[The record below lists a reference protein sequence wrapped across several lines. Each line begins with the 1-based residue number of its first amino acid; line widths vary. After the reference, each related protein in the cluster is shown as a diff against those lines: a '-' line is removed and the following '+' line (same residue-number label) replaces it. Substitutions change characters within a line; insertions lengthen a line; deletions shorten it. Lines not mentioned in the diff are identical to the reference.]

1 MAWYL
6 FLLLAAG
13 IIFFGVWSSRK
24 QIAAREAA
32 SKARFERM
40 LGAPVQPAAPAESEP
55 MAEAAFPS
63 APSVSLAAPAPAKAP
78 ALAPARERFLGQA
91 ETLLYYLLKTGL
103 PGYEVFANVTLASVI
118 GVSGGGHEREQQL
131 RRLAQYRLDFVVCD
145 KSMRIIAAVDVDS
158 APAAMGA
165 GEQQFKADC
174 LKGAGVRLVRV
185 KRAALPK
192 RDQIPALVLGPDSA
206 AALTVPGR

>member
-40 LGAPVQPAAPAESEP
+40 LRAPVQPAAPAESEP

-103 PGYEVFANVTLASVI
+103 PGYEVFPNVSLATVI
-118 GVSGGGHEREQQL
+118 GVSGSAYEREQQL
-131 RRLAQYRLDFVVCD
+131 RRLAQYRVNFVVCD
-145 KSMRIIAAVDVDS
+145 KSMRIIAVVEMDS
-158 APAAMGA
+158 AVAAVGA
-165 GEQQFKADC
+165 GEQQFKVDC
-174 LKGAGVRLVRV
+174 LKRAGIRLVRV
-185 KRAALPK
+185 NPAALPK
-192 RDQIPALVLGPDSA
+192 RDQIPALVLGPDLA
-206 AALTVPGR
+206 AGGG

>member
-13 IIFFGVWSSRK
+13 IILFGVWSSRK

-103 PGYEVFANVTLASVI
+103 PGYEVFPNVSLATVI
-118 GVSGGGHEREQQL
+118 GVSGSGYEREQQL
-131 RRLAQYRLDFVVCD
+131 RRLAQYRLNFVVCD
-145 KSMRIIAAVDVDS
+145 KAMRIIAAVDVDS
-158 APAAMGA
+158 AAAAMGA
-165 GEQQFKADC
+165 REEQFKADC
-174 LKGAGVRLVRV
+174 LKGAGVRLVRI
-185 KRAALPK
+185 KREALPK
-192 RDQIPALVLGPDSA
+192 RDQIPALVLGPDLA
-206 AALTVPGR
+206 AGGG

>member
-13 IIFFGVWSSRK
+13 IILFGVWSSRK

-32 SKARFERM
+32 SKARFERI
-40 LGAPVQPAAPAESEP
+40 LRAPAQPAASTESTP
-55 MAEAAFPS
+55 TAAAAFPS
-63 APSVSLAAPAPAKAP
+63 ASSVSLAAPALVKAP
-78 ALAPARERFLGQA
+78 AAAPARERFMGQA

-145 KSMRIIAAVDVDS
+145 KAMRIIAAVDVDS
-158 APAAMGA
+158 AAAAMGA
-165 GEQQFKADC
+165 REEQFKADC

-192 RDQIPALVLGPDSA
+192 RDQIPALVLGPDLA
-206 AALTVPGR
+206 AGGG

>member
-6 FLLLAAG
+6 FLLFAAG
-13 IIFFGVWSSRK
+13 IILFGVWSSRK

-40 LGAPVQPAAPAESEP
+40 LRAPAQPAAPAEP
-55 MAEAAFPS
+55 APTAAADSPS
-63 APSVSLAAPAPAKAP
+63 APFAALAVPAPAKAP
-78 ALAPARERFLGQA
+78 AAVPARERFLGQA

-103 PGYEVFANVTLASVI
+103 PGYEVFANVSLASVI
-118 GVSGGGHEREQQL
+118 SASGSGHEREQQL

-145 KSMRIIAAVDVDS
+145 KSMRIFAIVEMDSAIAAV
-158 APAAMGA
+158 GA

-174 LKGAGVRLVRV
+174 LKRAGIRLVRV
-185 KRAALPK
+185 NPAALPK
-192 RDQIPALVLGPDSA
+192 REQIRALVGGPAPAGSE
-206 AALTVPGR
+206 GG

>member
-24 QIAAREAA
+24 QIAVREAA
-32 SKARFERM
+32 SKARFERV
-40 LGAPVQPAAPAESEP
+40 LRATAQPAASAESAP
-55 MAEAAFPS
+55 TAAAALPS
-63 APSVSLAAPAPAKAP
+63 APSGSLAAPVPAKAP
-78 ALAPARERFLGQA
+78 AVASARERFLGQA

-103 PGYEVFANVTLASVI
+103 PGYEVFANVSLASVI
-118 GVSGGGHEREQQL
+118 GVSDGGHEREPQL

-145 KSMRIIAAVDVDS
+145 KAMRIIAAVDVDS
-158 APAAMGA
+158 AAAAMGA

-185 KRAALPK
+185 KREALPK
-192 RDQIPALVLGPDSA
+192 RGQIPALVIGPDPA
-206 AALTVPGR
+206 AGGE

>member
-1 MAWYL
+1 LAWYL
-6 FLLLAAG
+6 FLLFAAG

-40 LGAPVQPAAPAESEP
+40 LRAPAQPDAPAEP
-55 MAEAAFPS
+55 APTAAAASPS
-63 APSVSLAAPAPAKAP
+63 APIATLAVPAPAKAP
-78 ALAPARERFLGQA
+78 AAVLARERFLGQA

-103 PGYEVFANVTLASVI
+103 PGYEVFASVSLAAVI
-118 GVSGGGHEREQQL
+118 NASGGGHEREQQL

-145 KSMRIIAAVDVDS
+145 KSMRIIAVVEVDS
-158 APAAMGA
+158 AVAAVGA

-174 LKGAGVRLVRV
+174 LKRAGIRLVRV
-185 KRAALPK
+185 NPAALPK
-192 RDQIPALVLGPDSA
+192 REQIRALVGGTAPNGSA
-206 AALTVPGR
+206 GG

>member
-13 IIFFGVWSSRK
+13 IILFGVWSSRK

-40 LGAPVQPAAPAESEP
+40 LRAPVQPAASAEPAP
-55 MAEAAFPS
+55 TAAAAFPS

-78 ALAPARERFLGQA
+78 AAAPARERFLGQA

-145 KSMRIIAAVDVDS
+145 KAMRIIAAVDVDS

-185 KRAALPK
+185 KREALPK
-192 RDQIPALVLGPDSA
+192 RDQILALVLGPDLA
-206 AALTVPGR
+206 AGGG

>member
-6 FLLLAAG
+6 FLLFAAG

-40 LGAPVQPAAPAESEP
+40 LRAPAQPAAPAEP
-55 MAEAAFPS
+55 APTAAAASPS
-63 APSVSLAAPAPAKAP
+63 APPVSLAVPAPAKAP
-78 ALAPARERFLGQA
+78 TAVPARERFLGRA

-103 PGYEVFANVTLASVI
+103 PGYEVFANVSLAAVI
-118 GVSGGGHEREQQL
+118 SASGSGHEREQQL

-145 KSMRIIAAVDVDS
+145 KSMRIIAVVEVDS
-158 APAAMGA
+158 AVAALGA

-174 LKGAGVRLVRV
+174 LKRAGIRLVRV
-185 KRAALPK
+185 NPAALPK
-192 RDQIPALVLGPDSA
+192 REQIRALVGGPAPAGS
-206 AALTVPGR
+206 GGG

>member
-6 FLLLAAG
+6 FLLFAAG

-40 LGAPVQPAAPAESEP
+40 LRAPVQPDAPAEP
-55 MAEAAFPS
+55 APTAAAASPS
-63 APSVSLAAPAPAKAP
+63 APIATLAVPAPAKAP
-78 ALAPARERFLGQA
+78 AAVLARERFLGQA

-103 PGYEVFANVTLASVI
+103 PGYEVFASVSLAAVI
-118 GVSGGGHEREQQL
+118 NASGGGHEREQQL

-145 KSMRIIAAVDVDS
+145 KSMRIIAVVEVDS
-158 APAAMGA
+158 AVAAVGA

-174 LKGAGVRLVRV
+174 LKRAGIRLVRV
-185 KRAALPK
+185 NPAALPK
-192 RDQIPALVLGPDSA
+192 REQIRALVGGPAPNGSA
-206 AALTVPGR
+206 GG